1 MEASENR
8 ERAHESKTNLIV
20 LQDYLLWGY
29 STLKGQDMDEL
40 RVMNHELKNYKLN
53 DKVTKVQFEEPI
65 LGYCEFL
72 N

>member
-1 MEASENR
+1 
-8 ERAHESKTNLIV
+8 
-20 LQDYLLWGY
+20 
-29 STLKGQDMDEL
+29 MDEL
-40 RVMNHELKNYKLN
+40 RVINHELKNYKLN